1 MSHIM
6 QGEKMEGILEWV
18 KQIACYM
25 VLVTVLADLLPK
37 KNYEKYFRLFAGL
50 VLILLAIQPVT
61 GSLKLDTRLSN
72 MFQEIQ
78 YEGMAEEFRQ
88 RASEMEEKRYQ
99 QITAGYAGL
108 IEEDIEA
115 MAQEEG
121 ISGVEASVT
130 IEKNPEK
137 EDYGRLQAVRIT
149 VWNQEETREAAAS
162 VPGEEIKVGEIR
174 MEGPEG
180 RHEDGEEDA
189 TGTAAADLRSRVA
202 DEYGLEEDHVE
213 IRRKD

>member
-1 MSHIM
+1 
-6 QGEKMEGILEWV
+6 MEGILEWV

>member
-1 MSHIM
+1 
-6 QGEKMEGILEWV
+6 MEGILEWV

-50 VLILLAIQPVT
+50 VLILLVIQPVT

-99 QITAGYAGL
+99 QITDGYAGL